1 VTLHLVAIVGP
12 TATGKTRLGVEV
24 AHRLGSELL
33 SADSRQVY
41 RGLDLGTGKDLEEY
55 AAVSPPVPYHL
66 IDIADPVE
74 VFTVFDFQQACFD
87 VLRQLARR
95 PEVASGQVPPL
106 MVGGS
111 GLYVEAVVRGYRI
124 ADVPEDPEL
133 RSRLGALPADAL
145 RARLRELAPELAR
158 RTDMTSSKRVIR
170 ALEVA
175 AASGAHGVG
184 SGTPLGVPIRS
195 SVFGIRVARDELRR
209 RIAERLDERLAR
221 GMVDEVRRLREQ
233 GLSWERLDM
242 LGLEY
247 REIAAHLRGEVGL
260 AEMRDR
266 LAVRIGQFAKRQDTY
281 FRGLERRGVPVQWIA
296 AGDADAVLR
305 HLSR

>member
-1 VTLHLVAIVGP
+1 MTLHVAVVVGP

-24 AHRLGSELL
+24 AHRLGSEIL

-55 AAVSPPVPYHL
+55 AAVTPAVPYHL
-66 IDIADPVE
+66 IDIADPAE

-95 PEVASGQVPPL
+95 PEVASGEVPPV

-111 GLYVEAVVRGYRI
+111 GLYVEAVLRGYRI

-133 RSRLGALPADAL
+133 RTRLRGIPVDAL
-145 RARLRELAPELAR
+145 RERLESLAPELAR

-170 ALEVA
+170 ALEIA
-175 AASGAHGVG
+175 AAAGTRGVPC
-184 SGTPLGVPIRS
+184 SRPLGLPVRF
-195 SVFGIRVARDELRR
+195 SVFGIRVARNALRR
-209 RIAERLDERLAR
+209 RIAERVDDRLAR

-233 GLSWERLDM
+233 GLSWQRLDM

-247 REIAAHLRGEVGL
+247 REIARHLRGEAGL

-281 FRGLERRGVPVQWIA
+281 FRGMERRGVPIQWIA
-296 AGDADAVLR
+296 AGDVDAVMR